1 MIDMALL
8 ERLCRTNGV
17 SGDEGRV
24 REIILSE
31 IKDCAD
37 SVTVD
42 GMGNVL
48 AFKKGRNPA
57 KTKLLLSAHMD
68 EVGFIVTDIT
78 RDGMLSVE
86 PVGGIDR
93 RVVCGKPVTVGP
105 RAVKGVF
112 GIKPIHLL
120 KPDEKDK
127 MPPMDKI
134 YIDIGAENKEQ
145 AEQFI
150 DIGDYAAFDSPFICK
165 DGRIIS
171 KALDDRAGCLV
182 LIEMLK
188 TELQYDM
195 YFSFVVQEEVGLRG
209 AKAAAYTLDPEA
221 AIVVETTAADAAGV
235 EEQKQVCRLR
245 EGAVVSFMDK
255 RTIYDSA
262 YYKLAL
268 SAGREAG
275 VKTQPKQAV
284 AGGNDAGAIHC
295 SRGGVRT
302 AAVSLPCRYLHS
314 ACTVAAQEDLDAVYV
329 TVLGTAEKI
338 AGGNVK

>member
-93 RVVCGKPVTVGP
+93 RVVCGKPVTVG
-105 RAVKGVF
+105 RARSRVCS
-112 GIKPIHLL
+112 
-120 KPDEKDK
+120 
-127 MPPMDKI
+127 
-134 YIDIGAENKEQ
+134 AS
-145 AEQFI
+145 
-150 DIGDYAAFDSPFICK
+150 SPSTCSS
-165 DGRIIS
+165 R
-171 KALDDRAGCLV
+171 
-182 LIEMLK
+182 M
-188 TELQYDM
+188 
-195 YFSFVVQEEVGLRG
+195 
-209 AKAAAYTLDPEA
+209 
-221 AIVVETTAADAAGV
+221 
-235 EEQKQVCRLR
+235 
-245 EGAVVSFMDK
+245 K
-255 RTIYDSA
+255 RTKCRRWIKFISISA
-262 YYKLAL
+262 RK
-268 SAGREAG
+268 
-275 VKTQPKQAV
+275 
-284 AGGNDAGAIHC
+284 
-295 SRGGVRT
+295 
-302 AAVSLPCRYLHS
+302 
-314 ACTVAAQEDLDAVYV
+314 
-329 TVLGTAEKI
+329 
-338 AGGNVK
+338 

>member
-1 MIDMALL
+1 MMDMALL

-17 SGDEGRV
+17 SGDEGHV

-150 DIGDYAAFDSPFICK
+150 DIGDYAAFDSPFICR
-165 DGRIIS
+165 D
-171 KALDDRAGCLV
+171 CL
-182 LIEMLK
+182 L
-188 TELQYDM
+188 
-195 YFSFVVQEEVGLRG
+195 
-209 AKAAAYTLDPEA
+209 YTSPSPRD
-221 AIVVETTAADAAGV
+221 T
-235 EEQKQVCRLR
+235 R
-245 EGAVVSFMDK
+245 
-255 RTIYDSA
+255 
-262 YYKLAL
+262 
-268 SAGREAG
+268 
-275 VKTQPKQAV
+275 
-284 AGGNDAGAIHC
+284 
-295 SRGGVRT
+295 
-302 AAVSLPCRYLHS
+302 
-314 ACTVAAQEDLDAVYV
+314 
-329 TVLGTAEKI
+329 
-338 AGGNVK
+338 